1 MRFVRLPVVA
11 VIVLVVAIASLTGV
25 TLLLPG
31 NVAAQQE
38 YSLRFYGTG
47 ARDVDRVKI
56 PLDAPHRSVD
66 VGATDFTVEF
76 WMRALPGANAS
87 GPCVAGPDTWI
98 SGNIMFDRDIFGT
111 GDYGDYGISLY
122 GGRIAFGVA
131 TSTASRTICGATNVA
146 DGQWHHIA
154 VTRRSSD
161 GQLSI
166 FVDGVLDGQAPG
178 PVGDISY
185 RDGRVAQWP
194 SEPYLVIGAEKH
206 DYDRVAYP
214 SFNGWIDEVRISNTL
229 RYTVSF
235 ARPTQP
241 FTSDALTVAL
251 YHFDEGAGLIVNDTS
266 GAVDG
271 PVNGTLF
278 VDPLSGG
285 PAWSTETP
293 PWTGNLPNS
302 TLAPTATDTPAPPT
316 ATATPAP
323 PTATSTPVPP
333 TATSTPVPPTAT
345 ATPVPPTATNT
356 PVPTATNT
364 PLPPT
369 ATNTPL
375 PTATNTPVPPTATN
389 TPLPPTATNTPLPPS
404 NNALRF
410 DGANDEVRGGPIA
423 GLGGAQTIE
432 LWVRPAT
439 GGQDSVIIAH
449 SDDVIGWA
457 LELNGGRAT
466 WWVASTAGWRAAQH
480 PTALLANTWHHVA
493 VTYDG
498 TTARVFVNGAPGPAV
513 TIGAITQGPFLRIG
527 GLAGYGFFNGDID
540 DVRISNVVR
549 YTSTFTPPSTA
560 HPADANTRAL
570 YRLDEGSG
578 QTTADASG
586 NGYHLTLGTTVNADS
601 ADPTWV
607 ASTAPI
613 APPPTATNTPLPTAT
628 NTPVPP
634 TATNTPVPPTATNTS
649 LPTATNT
656 PVPPTATNTPVPP
669 TATNTPVLPT
679 ATSTPLP
686 TATNTPVPPTP
697 TLTPTGEGP
706 AENLLRNGGFELD
719 ANGDTRPDNWTSN
732 TRVTRS
738 AAVVR
743 SGSYA
748 MRHYATDNANYTI
761 SQTVAGVTAGTN
773 YVLVGYVAIPPT
785 SDTFTFN
792 VRVRW
797 LRSDSTIIRTDT
809 ARSFTGSISGWEM
822 ARGVYAAP
830 AGAVQARVEMNVSSL
845 NATVYADDFAFG
857 PVAGSGTTPTSA
869 PATATP
875 TSTSAPTAT
884 NTPALPTATNPPA
897 SPTATST
904 PSPTAGAN
912 GALAFDGVDD
922 EAGNA
927 AFSMSGGF
935 TVEAWVRP
943 SSGNQNSIVIVT
955 GDGSRGWSLELNDG
969 RATLWVADNAGAW
982 SSVRNDS
989 MVLQANQ
996 WYHIAATYANGNA
1009 RVFVNG
1015 VAGTSG
1021 TVGTVSH
1028 MPVLRLGGLT
1038 GYGFFAGQIDDVR
1051 ISRIVRYTG
1060 SFTPPS
1066 MPLPADANTI
1076 ALYLFDEGSGQTAY
1090 DASGN
1095 GYHLTLGRS
1104 AGVDSADPQR
1114 VVSSAPGR

>member
-11 VIVLVVAIASLTGV
+11 VIVLIVAVASLVGM

-31 NVAAQQE
+31 NVVAQQG

-56 PLDAPHRSVD
+56 PLDAPHRPVD
-66 VGATDFTVEF
+66 VGATDFTIEF
-76 WMRALPGANAS
+76 WMRALPDANAS
-87 GPCVAGPDTWI
+87 GPCAGGQDTWI
-98 SGNIMFDRDIFGT
+98 NGNIMFDRDIFGT

-131 TSTASRTICGATNVA
+131 TSTASRTICGVTFVA

-154 VTRRSSD
+154 VTRRYSD

-166 FVDGVLDGQAPG
+166 FVDGALDGQASG

-185 RDGRVAQWP
+185 RNGRTAQWP
-194 SEPYLVIGAEKH
+194 NEPYLVIGAEKH
-206 DYDRVAYP
+206 DYDRTAYP
-214 SFNGWIDEVRISNTL
+214 SFNGWIDEVHISNAL
-229 RYTVSF
+229 RYTAPF

-241 FTSDALTVAL
+241 FTPDALTVAL

-302 TLAPTATDTPAPPT
+302 TLAPTATDTLAPPTATSTPAPPT
-316 ATATPAP
+316 ATSTPAL

-345 ATPVPPTATNT
+345 ATPVPPTAT
-356 PVPTATNT
+356 A
-364 PLPPT
+364 
-369 ATNTPL
+369 
-375 PTATNTPVPPTATN
+375 
-389 TPLPPTATNTPLPPS
+389 
-404 NNALRF
+404 
-410 DGANDEVRGGPIA
+410 
-423 GLGGAQTIE
+423 
-432 LWVRPAT
+432 
-439 GGQDSVIIAH
+439 
-449 SDDVIGWA
+449 
-457 LELNGGRAT
+457 
-466 WWVASTAGWRAAQH
+466 
-480 PTALLANTWHHVA
+480 
-493 VTYDG
+493 
-498 TTARVFVNGAPGPAV
+498 
-513 TIGAITQGPFLRIG
+513 
-527 GLAGYGFFNGDID
+527 
-540 DVRISNVVR
+540 
-549 YTSTFTPPSTA
+549 
-560 HPADANTRAL
+560 
-570 YRLDEGSG
+570 
-578 QTTADASG
+578 
-586 NGYHLTLGTTVNADS
+586 
-601 ADPTWV
+601 
-607 ASTAPI
+607 
-613 APPPTATNTPLPTAT
+613 
-628 NTPVPP
+628 
-634 TATNTPVPPTATNTS
+634 
-649 LPTATNT
+649 
-656 PVPPTATNTPVPP
+656 
-669 TATNTPVLPT
+669 TPVLPT
-679 ATSTPLP
+679 
-686 TATNTPVPPTP
+686 
-697 TLTPTGEGP
+697 LTPTPAGEGP
-706 AENLLRNGGFELD
+706 AENLLQNGGFELD

-732 TRVTRS
+732 SRVTRS

-743 SGSYA
+743 FGSYA
-748 MRHYATDNANYTI
+748 MRHSATDNANYTI

-773 YVLVGYVAIPPT
+773 YVLLGYVTIPPT
-785 SDTFTFN
+785 GDTFTFN

-797 LRSDSTIIRTDT
+797 LRSDGTIIRTDT
-809 ARSFTGSISGWEM
+809 ARSFTRSTSGWEM
-822 ARGVYAAP
+822 ARGVYTAP
-830 AGAVQARVEMNVSSL
+830 AGAVRARVEMNVSSL

-857 PVAGSGTTPTSA
+857 PASP
-869 PATATP
+869 TATP
-875 TSTSAPTAT
+875 TSTSVPPTAT
-884 NTPALPTATNPPA
+884 NTPVPPTATQTPVLPTATF
-897 SPTATST
+897 T

-943 SSGNQNSIVIVT
+943 SSGNQTSIVIVT

-982 SSVRNDS
+982 SFVRNDRV
-989 MVLQANQ
+989 VLQAGQ
-996 WYHIAATYANGNA
+996 WYHIAATYENGSG

-1015 VAGTSG
+1015 VAGSTAS
-1021 TVGTVSH
+1021 VGTVSH
-1028 MPVLRLGGLT
+1028 MPALRLGGLS

-1060 SFTPPS
+1060 DFMPPS
-1066 MPLPADANTI
+1066 APLSADADAI

-1104 AGVDSADPQR
+1104 AGVDGADPQR
-1114 VVSSAPGR
+1114 VTSSAPGR

>member
-1 MRFVRLPVVA
+1 MRFVRLPVA
-11 VIVLVVAIASLTGV
+11 SVIVLVVAIASLIGV

-31 NVAAQQE
+31 NVAAQQG
-38 YSLRFYGTG
+38 YSLRLYGTG

-229 RYTVSF
+229 RYTAPF

-241 FTSDALTVAL
+241 FTPDALTVAL

-389 TPLPPTATNTPLPPS
+389 TPLPPTATNTPLPPTATNTPLPPS

-439 GGQDSVIIAH
+439 GGQDSVILATT
-449 SDDVIGWA
+449 DDVIGWA

-498 TTARVFVNGAPGPAV
+498 TTARVFVNGAPGPAA
-513 TIGAITQGPFLRIG
+513 TIGAITQGPSFRIG
-527 GLAGYGFFNGDID
+527 GFPGYGFFNGDVD
-540 DVRISNVVR
+540 DVRISNIVR
-549 YTSTFTPPSTA
+549 YTGTFTPPSSTSLTT
-560 HPADANTRAL
+560 DANTRAF
-570 YRLDEGSG
+570 YRFNEGSG
-578 QTTADASG
+578 QTTVDASG
-586 NGYHLTLGTTVNADS
+586 NGYNLTLGTTANADS

-607 ASTAPI
+607 ASTAP
-613 APPPTATNTPLPTAT
+613 
-628 NTPVPP
+628 
-634 TATNTPVPPTATNTS
+634 
-649 LPTATNT
+649 
-656 PVPPTATNTPVPP
+656 
-669 TATNTPVLPT
+669 
-679 ATSTPLP
+679 
-686 TATNTPVPPTP
+686 
-697 TLTPTGEGP
+697 
-706 AENLLRNGGFELD
+706 
-719 ANGDTRPDNWTSN
+719 
-732 TRVTRS
+732 
-738 AAVVR
+738 
-743 SGSYA
+743 
-748 MRHYATDNANYTI
+748 
-761 SQTVAGVTAGTN
+761 
-773 YVLVGYVAIPPT
+773 
-785 SDTFTFN
+785 
-792 VRVRW
+792 
-797 LRSDSTIIRTDT
+797 
-809 ARSFTGSISGWEM
+809 
-822 ARGVYAAP
+822 
-830 AGAVQARVEMNVSSL
+830 
-845 NATVYADDFAFG
+845 
-857 PVAGSGTTPTSA
+857 
-869 PATATP
+869 
-875 TSTSAPTAT
+875 
-884 NTPALPTATNPPA
+884 
-897 SPTATST
+897 
-904 PSPTAGAN
+904 
-912 GALAFDGVDD
+912 
-922 EAGNA
+922 
-927 AFSMSGGF
+927 
-935 TVEAWVRP
+935 
-943 SSGNQNSIVIVT
+943 
-955 GDGSRGWSLELNDG
+955 
-969 RATLWVADNAGAW
+969 
-982 SSVRNDS
+982 
-989 MVLQANQ
+989 
-996 WYHIAATYANGNA
+996 
-1009 RVFVNG
+1009 
-1015 VAGTSG
+1015 
-1021 TVGTVSH
+1021 
-1028 MPVLRLGGLT
+1028 
-1038 GYGFFAGQIDDVR
+1038 
-1051 ISRIVRYTG
+1051 
-1060 SFTPPS
+1060 
-1066 MPLPADANTI
+1066 
-1076 ALYLFDEGSGQTAY
+1076 
-1090 DASGN
+1090 
-1095 GYHLTLGRS
+1095 
-1104 AGVDSADPQR
+1104 
-1114 VVSSAPGR
+1114 